1 MRHIVAI
8 LAAFFALVFVTGCDT
23 GNNGVPEDAITG
35 TDEGPA
41 IDNGKTD
48 HVNPETV
55 MVTVESNPDGATI
68 IVDDVDTGRDTP
80 GEVEMTRDSCH
91 TVALELSGHQRWQDT
106 FCPDQDGSRVEAT
119 LPANVNPLEDFM
131 FLQRQWR
138 HDAGRDCDI
147 GVIGNVRVEAPSSE
161 YDEWWGEGTYDAV
174 AIGFCGETFPWPL
187 VKTSDTTIEISIS
200 DDGTPVWY
208 SQFEIGSTV
217 VEIESDY
224 MGSPM
229 TDKYTAL

>member
-1 MRHIVAI
+1 MKTMQ
-8 LAAFFALVFVTGCDT
+8 LFMAAFFALALTSCDT

-106 FCPDQDGSRVEAT
+106 FCPDQDGSRVEAD

-138 HDAGRDCDI
+138 LDEGASCDVGTI
-147 GVIGNVRVEAPSSE
+147 GDVRVEAPSAE
-161 YDEWWGEGTYDAV
+161 YDEWWGEGNYDAV
-174 AIGFCGETFPWPL
+174 AIGFCQENLPWPL
-187 VKTSDTTIEISIS
+187 VKVSETMIEINIS
-200 DDGTPVWY
+200 EGTAEWH
-208 SQFEIGSTV
+208 STFEIGTS
-217 VEIESDY
+217 EIS
-224 MGSPM
+224 M
-229 TDKYTAL
+229 TYTDITTNYTDTYTAL